1 LFSLITEAW
10 ASRMLMIASITFL
23 SSERWLYT
31 CTLLGSGLW
40 KPGEMEWVDCCTFL
54 VPGISVHHLS
64 SVLKMLKS
72 LKSFCRICVLR
83 FSSAQEV
90 YAI

>member
-1 LFSLITEAW
+1 MGRL
-10 ASRMLMIASITFL
+10 L
-23 SSERWLYT
+23 SH
-31 CTLLGSGLW
+31 
-40 KPGEMEWVDCCTFL
+40 TFL

-64 SVLKMLKS
+64 SVLKMLKR